1 MKEQDYSD
9 LNETGFS
16 GVDVKAPED
25 EFFHSIYISG
35 QSRANHIG
43 TVEQVGKFQVRGVF
57 YNTDKVY
64 IIITHVKEI
73 LAKLETDS
81 NLKEVTKC
89 FCYKTG
95 PEWIGT
101 SGNKCG
107 KNSAERASKDFCK
120 ECKSQILVAGLLCD
134 INGKPILGAD
144 GKAAF
149 GFIRGK
155 GIKYSPVST
164 YLNDLFKEDLSPIF
178 TPVTDE
184 SKRFEKAVINHKR
197 FITEIGIGSTKT
209 NYGMKTNFTLTKIKQ
224 LSDDD
229 VKKII
234 RISKET
240 LSKFNDKFDWS
251 KRNTKQQ
258 GTSTLIPFDEGAP
271 TEQVPVDAVSSV
283 EKPAE
288 ILANDAF
295 SFDDIQF

>member
-9 LNETGFS
+9 LSETGFS

-25 EFFHSIYISG
+25 EFFHSVYISG

-43 TVEQVGKFQVRGVF
+43 TVEDIGKFQVRGVI
-57 YNTDKVY
+57 YNQSKVY
-64 IIITHVKEI
+64 MIITHIKEI

-81 NLKEVTKC
+81 NQKEVTKC

-101 SGNKCG
+101 TGRKCG
-107 KNSAERASKDFCK
+107 RTSSERAANDFCK
-120 ECKSQILVAGLLCD
+120 DCKSQIIVAGLLCD
-134 INGKPILGAD
+134 VTGKPITGAD

-155 GIKYSPVST
+155 GIKYSPVSE
-164 YLNDLFKEDLSPIF
+164 YLNGLFKEDLSPIF

-184 SKRFEKAVINHKR
+184 SKRFEKSVVNHKR
-197 FITEIGIGSTKT
+197 FVTEIGVGSTKT
-209 NYGMKTNFTLTKIKQ
+209 AYGMKTNFTLTKGKQ

-258 GTSTLIPFDEGAP
+258 SSSAPLIPFE
-271 TEQVPVDAVSSV
+271 EN
-283 EKPAE
+283 KPATPTPQAAASQE
-288 ILANDAF
+288 DTPIGETGDAF
-295 SFDDIQF
+295 SFDDITF